1 MKTPLLKYLFLTM
14 LCSLS
19 SYSYWYLNARS
30 IDLQTTQQQATATG
44 SASSTTNVPFVQPP
58 HEQDHSDNQQ
68 YKEEQDQNLLPDV
81 EFLKFIIDKSKEGI
95 PVLNLPRF
103 FQ

>member
-1 MKTPLLKYLFLTM
+1 MTL

-30 IDLQTTQQQATATG
+30 IDLQADQHQNVVLQDVDPNA
-44 SASSTTNVPFVQPP
+44 TNVPFVNPP
-58 HEQDHSDNQQ
+58 VSKEDHKDEQ
-68 YKEEQDQNLLPDV
+68 YEKENEKNLLPDV
-81 EFLKFIIDKSKEGI
+81 EFLKFIIDKGKEGI

-103 FQ
+103 FN